1 MNAAANSNS
10 RAGSSVRTSDWSMA
24 MIRFWLAPAAAAAAG
39 AGAVVGVAAGA
50 TVAAGAATEV
60 GALAGGAGAAHATLA
75 SSTMARQKEAGPRIM
90 ALPLCERQIAIGF
103 ALTQN
108 PVPKHRGG

>member
-24 MIRFWLAPAAAAAAG
+24 MIRFWLAPAAAGAAAG

-90 ALPLCERQIAIGF
+90 ALPLCERQIAI
-103 ALTQN
+103 
-108 PVPKHRGG
+108 

>member
-24 MIRFWLAPAAAAAAG
+24 MIRFWLAPAAAG
-39 AGAVVGVAAGA
+39 
-50 TVAAGAATEV
+50 VAAGAATEV